1 MFLSLGEPR
10 FYTHMENDACTTGKQ
25 SETALENE
33 RTDGGSENE
42 GMGDME
48 GDISTL

>member
-1 MFLSLGEPR
+1 M
-10 FYTHMENDACTTGKQ
+10 TGKQ

-42 GMGDME
+42 GMEDME
-48 GDISTL
+48 GDMI